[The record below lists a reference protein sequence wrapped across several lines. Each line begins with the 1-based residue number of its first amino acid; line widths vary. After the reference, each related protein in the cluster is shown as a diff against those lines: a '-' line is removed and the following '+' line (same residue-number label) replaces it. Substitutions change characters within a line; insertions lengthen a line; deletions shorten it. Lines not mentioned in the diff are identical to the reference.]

1 MRVLVKLLAAI
12 FIITIDLK
20 GQDIEIPKV
29 LMQCTFDDSTKQN
42 IYKNDV
48 AYLSF
53 VPKSKMKHIKQN
65 KGLQI
70 LNISNDSILVSNSKN
85 TYQICKSEIAGIQIL
100 DNKVKNSKSK
110 FPINGFLISGLVLGI
125 LGLAASSGSVGL
137 ISDIVF
143 GIVSFS
149 FGVIG
154 AVLILVG
161 LMIPLFNNSSKQ
173 KLKEYHEGKE
183 IRFNDPRCHC
193 KTIFYP

>member
-1 MRVLVKLLAAI
+1 MH
-12 FIITIDLK
+12 
-20 GQDIEIPKV
+20 
-29 LMQCTFDDSTKQN
+29 CTYEDSTKQN
-42 IYKNDV
+42 IYKNDI
-48 AYLSF
+48 AILNF
-53 VPKSKMKHIKQN
+53 DPKSKSKSKYINQS

-70 LNISNDSILVSNSKN
+70 LNISNDSVLVSNSKN

-110 FPINGFLISGLVLGI
+110 FPINGFLISGLILGI

-143 GIVSFS
+143 GVVSFS

-161 LMIPLFNNSSKQ
+161 LMIPLFNDSSKQ